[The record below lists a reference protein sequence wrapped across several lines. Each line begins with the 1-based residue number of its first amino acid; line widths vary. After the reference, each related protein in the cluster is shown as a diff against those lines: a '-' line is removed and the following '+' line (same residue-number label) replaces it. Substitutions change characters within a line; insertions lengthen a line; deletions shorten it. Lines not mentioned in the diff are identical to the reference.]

1 MDLYTNSIIKIQE
14 AFQDVSGKISF
25 TIDIWTLPSTK
36 SFLAITAYYIDKD
49 WKLKNIL
56 IDFVQIFGK
65 DFLINC
71 LIILILILILKTYLI
86 LVKLRKTFRRNY

>member
-25 TIDIWTLPSTK
+25 TIDIWTSPSTK
-36 SFLAITAYYIDKD
+36 SFLAITAHYIDKD

-56 IDFVQIFGK
+56 IDFVQILGK

-71 LIILILILILKTYLI
+71 LIILI
-86 LVKLRKTFRRNY
+86 